1 MTFVCA
7 KCRYRVA
14 LGYGPWDDCAVCNKV
29 QTVLKDAPPYVPD
42 YRPMWRTPV
51 VREFGWAEN
60 LVEEDEAKL
69 RQKIAAEHRKAYE
82 ELDKWW
88 KHLHSVR
95 LGDYEG
101 TGDPQLSFECFNDFT
116 YSPELRTKLREQ
128 VNVEFSLMPDLDDI
142 DDPGPGLVWWKGK
155 NRRWK

>member
-14 LGYGPWDDCAVCNKV
+14 LGYGPWDDCAVCNK
-29 QTVLKDAPPYVPD
+29 
-42 YRPMWRTPV
+42 
-51 VREFGWAEN
+51 
-60 LVEEDEAKL
+60 DEAKL
-69 RQKIAAEHRKAYE
+69 RQIRKAYE

-101 TGDPQLSFECFNDFT
+101 TGDPQLSFECFTDFT